1 MPKITLTDAWMYA
14 GTTYLPGEHKVS
26 DELARIFESRG
37 AIPATAQPAA
47 AAAPASTGTENL
59 PAPSTPP
66 APEADP
72 LIDLVGPDAAASLK
86 AAGYGSVEAWR
97 TADDATLLALE
108 HVGKA
113 TVKKL
118 RDAQGQA

>member
-1 MPKITLTDAWMYA
+1 MPKINLKEAWMYA
-14 GTTYLPGEHKVS
+14 GTTYLAGEHEVGE
-26 DELARIFESRG
+26 DLARVFEARK
-37 AIPATAQPAA
+37 AIAPAAQPVA
-47 AAAPASTGTENL
+47 ENP

-66 APEADP
+66 ESDP
-72 LIDLVGPDAAASLK
+72 LVELVGADAAASLK

-97 TADDATLLALE
+97 TAEDATLLALE